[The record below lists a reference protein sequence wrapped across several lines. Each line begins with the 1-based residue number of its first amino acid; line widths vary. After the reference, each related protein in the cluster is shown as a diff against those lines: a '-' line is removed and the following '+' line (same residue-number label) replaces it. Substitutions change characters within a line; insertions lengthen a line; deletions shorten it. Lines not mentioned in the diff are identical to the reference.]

1 MKTAPIPADQD
12 EVPITFTVPA
22 QAPVG
27 AKVNLILNGTMATD
41 KETAT
46 RTAPAIPIKI
56 LAAQ

>member
-1 MKTAPIPADQD
+1 
-12 EVPITFTVPA
+12 VFTVPA

-46 RTAPAIPIKI
+46 RTAPAIVVKVVAGP
-56 LAAQ
+56 